1 MRPLARFREAG
12 HRQAF
17 LTTGN
22 DTRAAA
28 FYSAKGWGLIG
39 IDMRGEAVFRLFL

>member
-1 MRPLARFREAG
+1 VIERLRHAG

-17 LTTGN
+17 LTTGK

-28 FYSAKGWGLIG
+28 FYRSKGWMQTGV
-39 IDMRGEAVFRLFL
+39 DRRGEAVFRLWL